1 MRVFSIGPRPNLWL
15 MNSIASRLS
24 SFSRLKALL
33 LLVALPAVASAS
45 DVAAWV
51 VVNPSNSPET
61 VFSTDVMEKNN
72 LVRGNWHVSGTGIL
86 QTESG
91 PDTAMLY
98 RMILPQP
105 GGGVLRMLAVTPE
118 EMKARLKA
126 GYVTEGAL
134 GYVSTKAGPG
144 LTPVVRYAKEN
155 RYLWL
160 ISAADQAWAA
170 KNGWTKEK
178 TVFWLAADTY
188 R

>member
-1 MRVFSIGPRPNLWL
+1 
-15 MNSIASRLS
+15 MNSIAFRTPTI
-24 SFSRLKALL
+24 SRLKLL
-33 LLVALPAVASAS
+33 FLLVALPAVASAS
-45 DVAAWV
+45 DVAAWLV
-51 VVNPSNSPET
+51 LNPSSSPET
-61 VFSTDVMEKNN
+61 ILSTDVMEKNN
-72 LVRGNWHVSGTGIL
+72 LVRGNWHVTGTGVL
-86 QTESG
+86 QSEG
-91 PDTAMLY
+91 GADTALLY

-105 GGGVLRMLAVTPE
+105 NGGVLRMLAVTKD

-126 GYVTEGAL
+126 GYVTEGEL

-144 LTPVVRYAKEN
+144 LIPVVRFAKDN

-160 ISAADQAWAA
+160 ISPADQAWAA

>member
-1 MRVFSIGPRPNLWL
+1 
-15 MNSIASRLS
+15 MNSISSRLPA
-24 SFSRLKALL
+24 FFRLKFLL
-33 LLVALPAVASAS
+33 LLAAFPAVASAA
-45 DVAAWV
+45 DVAAWLV
-51 VVNPSNSPET
+51 FNPAGEPET
-61 VFSTDVMEKNN
+61 ILSTDVMEKNN
-72 LVRGNWHVSGTGIL
+72 LVRGHWHVSGSGVL
-86 QTESG
+86 QTENG
-91 PDTAMLY
+91 DDTALVY
-98 RMILPQP
+98 RMILPLP
-105 GGGVLRMLAVTPE
+105 SGGVLRMLAVSKE
-118 EMKARLKA
+118 DMEARLKA

-144 LTPVVRYAKEN
+144 LTPVVRYSKKD